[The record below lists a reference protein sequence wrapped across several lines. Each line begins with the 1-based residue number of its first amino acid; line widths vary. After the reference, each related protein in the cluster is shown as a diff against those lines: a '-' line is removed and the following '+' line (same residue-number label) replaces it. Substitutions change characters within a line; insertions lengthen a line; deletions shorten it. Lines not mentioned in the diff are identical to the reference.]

1 MKDQKSEVRSSEDRS
16 WMSRPIVYLLS
27 SVLFPL
33 SFVLCLLLSL
43 FYPLSFA
50 SAFDIK
56 GIQPLAPY
64 GVFSTFSVESLKQ
77 NQVGFSLNMEKSME
91 PDFYRTY
98 LNFAYGIHDK
108 FEFNL
113 TLPYVFEWEDRVDGF
128 EDFSLA
134 VKHRLFDE
142 TAYSPAFAYLLTL
155 SVPSGRDEFTTDG
168 SAGIGVILSKKVG
181 PFKGH
186 LNFLYSRP
194 GKSKL
199 KSDYTVNMGAE
210 LAISHNSKIIV
221 ELVGKKNYFRNKID
235 LLEWK
240 LGYRI
245 ATTDNIFTTIGAGFD
260 FKDRSPDYRLMFS
273 VSFIFPSNKNKVQ
286 KISE

>member
-1 MKDQKSEVRSSEDRS
+1 MKRFIGLIRQNYRKIKVFSFLYFV
-16 WMSRPIVYLLS
+16 ITCFLL
-27 SVLFPL
+27 FF
-33 SFVLCLLLSL
+33 FVFLPS
-43 FYPLSFA
+43 A
-50 SAFDIK
+50 NAFDIK

-64 GVFSTFSVESLKQ
+64 GVFSTFSAESLKQ
-77 NQVGFSLNMEKSME
+77 NQMGFSLNMEKSVD
-91 PDFYRTY
+91 PDFYRAY
-98 LNFAYGIHDK
+98 LNFAYGLHDK
-108 FEFNL
+108 FEFNF
-113 TLPYVFEWEDRVDGF
+113 TLPYVFEWEDSIDGF
-128 EDFSLA
+128 EDFSMA
-134 VKHRLFDE
+134 VKHRLLDE
-142 TAYSPAFAYLLTL
+142 RAYSPGLAYLLTL
-155 SVPSGRDEFTTDG
+155 SVPSGRNEFTTDG
-168 SAGIGVILSKKVG
+168 SAGIGIILSKKVG

-210 LAISHNSKIIV
+210 LAISHSSKIIAEV
-221 ELVGKKNYFRNKID
+221 VGKKNYFRNKID
-235 LLEWK
+235 LFEWK